1 MLQAVKLFIG
11 TITAQVQL
19 NVLNK
24 LYGKVVDD
32 SL

>member
-11 TITAQVQL
+11 TIAAQVQL

-24 LYGKVVDD
+24 LYSKVVDD